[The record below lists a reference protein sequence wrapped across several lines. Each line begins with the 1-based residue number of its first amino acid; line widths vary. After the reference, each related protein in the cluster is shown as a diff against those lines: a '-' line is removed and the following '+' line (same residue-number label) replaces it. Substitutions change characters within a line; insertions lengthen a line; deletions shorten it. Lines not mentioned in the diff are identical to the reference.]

1 MQRRIY
7 ALMVLMKAADD
18 RLSKGIGTGEF
29 MCVYWPSR
37 GQEAIAAA
45 MGVTL
50 RDDDQLVTTYRGL
63 HDLIGKGVP
72 LEEIYGEMMG
82 RTVGASRGKGG
93 TMHIAKPE
101 KGVMLSTG
109 IVGAGPPVGVGLA
122 MAAKRKG
129 LDRVTVV
136 SFGDG
141 ATNTGSF
148 HEAANMAALW
158 DLPMVFV
165 CQNNMYAEMTPT
177 TDTMKIERV
186 ADRAAGY
193 GMPGVRVDGNDPLA
207 VADALAEAIGKARD
221 GEGPTF
227 IECVTFRFRGHY
239 FGDRMPYIPKEQLE
253 AAMAADPVPAF
264 RRRLDRRRH
273 LLRRRAQRHRRRR
286 ADRGRGS
293 AEDGAG
299 RGTAVGRR
307 ARPRRVRHP
316 DQVSRLRK
324 AMDEKEMSMREALNL
339 ALDQAMAA
347 DDRVFLLGEDIADPG
362 ASGPTAGLSTKYG
375 HDRVLDTPISEAA
388 IVGAAIGAAIDG
400 LLPVAEIM
408 IMDFIGIAA
417 DQLINNAAKLRFMTA
432 GRTTAPITVRTQVY
446 GGLATGAT
454 HSQTL
459 EAWFMH
465 IPGMKVI
472 VPSTPRDG
480 KGLLA
485 SAIFD
490 EDPCLF
496 VETIRLQAQKG
507 LVPTDPGFR
516 IPLGQADVKRPGSDV
531 TLISYGRSVLES
543 LAAAKTLDEQGI
555 SAEVIDLRTLVPLDV
570 DTMVESVRRTGRAV
584 VVHDAVQFAGPG
596 AEIVAVLQA
605 ECFGDLTAPIE
616 RVAARF
622 VPTPAAPAL
631 EAQIY
636 PSAARVVEAVART
649 LEKADAGG

>member
-1 MQRRIY
+1 MRVDAEVQRRIY

-177 TDTMKIERV
+177 TDTMKLDHV

-193 GMPGVRVDGNDPLA
+193 GMPGVRVDGNDPL
-207 VADALAEAIGKARD
+207 VVVSALAEAIGKARNGD
-221 GEGPTF
+221 GPTF

-239 FGDRMPYIPKEQLE
+239 FGDRMPYIPKDQLE

-264 RRRLDRRRH
+264 RRHLIDTGVCSDDELSHIDEGALVKVEAALKTVLSAQPPSADELDRDVY
-273 LLRRRAQRHRRRR
+273 A
-286 ADRGRGS
+286 
-293 AEDGAG
+293 
-299 RGTAVGRR
+299 
-307 ARPRRVRHP
+307 
-316 DQVSRLRK
+316 
-324 AMDEKEMSMREALNL
+324 
-339 ALDQAMAA
+339 
-347 DDRVFLLGEDIADPG
+347 
-362 ASGPTAGLSTKYG
+362 
-375 HDRVLDTPISEAA
+375 TPIKF
-388 IVGAAIGAAIDG
+388 
-400 LLPVAEIM
+400 PV
-408 IMDFIGIAA
+408 
-417 DQLINNAAKLRFMTA
+417 
-432 GRTTAPITVRTQVY
+432 
-446 GGLATGAT
+446 
-454 HSQTL
+454 
-459 EAWFMH
+459 
-465 IPGMKVI
+465 
-472 VPSTPRDG
+472 
-480 KGLLA
+480 
-485 SAIFD
+485 
-490 EDPCLF
+490 
-496 VETIRLQAQKG
+496 
-507 LVPTDPGFR
+507 
-516 IPLGQADVKRPGSDV
+516 
-531 TLISYGRSVLES
+531 
-543 LAAAKTLDEQGI
+543 
-555 SAEVIDLRTLVPLDV
+555 
-570 DTMVESVRRTGRAV
+570 
-584 VVHDAVQFAGPG
+584 
-596 AEIVAVLQA
+596 
-605 ECFGDLTAPIE
+605 
-616 RVAARF
+616 
-622 VPTPAAPAL
+622 
-631 EAQIY
+631 
-636 PSAARVVEAVART
+636 
-649 LEKADAGG
+649 